1 MRCNAPT
8 DPRTGLA
15 LDAPSVSSVDYI
27 VHCQNEIGDE
37 DAYCSVCGSKVVR
50 QETSTPQKRARRL
63 PIWVIVVAIAI
74 FALQYVSRFVQAEL
88 RKQQVERIEQRQ
100 KMDQEMSE
108 LLNKVKERLQQQRSN
123 WEK

>member
-1 MRCNAPT
+1 MRCNAAT

-15 LDAPSVSSVDYI
+15 LDVSSVSSVDNI
-27 VHCQNEIGDE
+27 AHCQNEIGDG
-37 DAYCSVCGSKVVR
+37 DAYCSVCGSRVLR
-50 QETSTPQKRARRL
+50 QETSTPQKRTRRL
-63 PIWVIVVAIAI
+63 PIWVIVVAIAV
-74 FALQYVSRFVQAEL
+74 FALQYISRFVQVEL
-88 RKQQVERIEQRQ
+88 RKQQVERMEQRQ